1 LKERDTIHHR
11 GKRRQDDIHETPD
24 VSFITNPD
32 VEHEHT
38 DVSVGPIAKFVAGLF
53 LFGVA
58 VSVLMFGMFKYFD
71 TREKTAEPPA
81 SPLARVGKERLP
93 PEPRLQA
100 SRGFG
105 AEGVNLELKEPQSEM
120 RVVREKWERE
130 LREGWRDETTGAHG
144 IPIGEAMRLYVQREQ
159 QKTQSSGASNSNAP
173 AAGQQQPAH
182 AGEQLPSASSSGQ
195 QTEVKNQ

>member
-1 LKERDTIHHR
+1 MKERDTIHHR
-11 GKRRQDDIHETPD
+11 GKRRRDDIHETPD

-38 DVSVGPIAKFVAGLF
+38 DVSVGPIAKFVVGLF
-53 LFGVA
+53 IFGVA
-58 VSVLMFGMFKYFD
+58 VSLLMLVLFKFFD

-93 PEPRLQA
+93 PEPRLQGA
-100 SRGFG
+100 RGFE

-130 LREGWRDETTGAHG
+130 LREGWRDQTNGAQG

-159 QKTQSSGASNSNAP
+159 QKTQGGASNAP
-173 AAGQQQPAH
+173 AAGQQQQQRTN

>member
-1 LKERDTIHHR
+1 MKERETIHHR
-11 GKRRQDDIHETPD
+11 GKRRRDDIHETPD

-38 DVSVGPIAKFVAGLF
+38 DVSVGPIAKFVVGLF
-53 LFGVA
+53 IFGVA
-58 VSVLMFGMFKYFD
+58 VSLLMLVLFKYFD

-93 PEPRLQA
+93 PEPRLQSA
-100 SRGFG
+100 RGFE
-105 AEGVNLELKEPQSEM
+105 AEGVNLELKEPQAEM
-120 RVVREKWERE
+120 KIVREKWERE
-130 LREGWRDETTGAHG
+130 LREGWRDQTTGAQG
-144 IPIGEAMRLYVQREQ
+144 IPIAEAMRLYVQREQ
-159 QKTQSSGASNSNAP
+159 QKAQGGTSTNAP
-173 AAGQQQPAH
+173 AAGQQQQQTN